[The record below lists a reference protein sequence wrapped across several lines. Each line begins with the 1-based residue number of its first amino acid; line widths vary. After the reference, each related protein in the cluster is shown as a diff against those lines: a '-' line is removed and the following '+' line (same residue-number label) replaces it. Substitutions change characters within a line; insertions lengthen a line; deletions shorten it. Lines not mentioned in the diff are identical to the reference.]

1 MTKFYFMFF
10 LCLSCATDK
19 TPELPNLNAE
29 SFSYEGMMQKQKELK
44 QKAMAIKKE
53 NAELD

>member
-1 MTKFYFMFF
+1 MFF